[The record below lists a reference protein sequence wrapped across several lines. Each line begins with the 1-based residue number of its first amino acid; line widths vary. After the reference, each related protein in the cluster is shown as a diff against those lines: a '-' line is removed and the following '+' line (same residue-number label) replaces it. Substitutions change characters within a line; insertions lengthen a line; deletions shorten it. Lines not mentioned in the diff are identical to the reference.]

1 MAGGLI
7 LSPLHSHANL
17 TICGMC
23 DRAATAKAELYAQ
36 DVHDSDML
44 YVCDSCAGGARANG
58 YVVTGYGTG
67 QIRRDQ
73 LCHRP
78 TAMGGKMTI
87 TDTIPSSRGHL
98 ESMSDRGYHYD
109 QAARLI
115 ETIKSESLAQW
126 TDQAQLLALKQE
138 RERTKL
144 EILISG
150 SQSDPKALG
159 ANEALR
165 SAEVDRRYY
174 EYEHGRDR
182 DGVIAEMEQAVAM
195 RQIDIDHARRM
206 LRLHEAMIGA
216 HDERL

>member
-1 MAGGLI
+1 MTVALTRQ
-7 LSPLHSHANL
+7 PLHACASTAL
-17 TICGMC
+17 CGMC
-23 DRAATAKAELYAQ
+23 NRTAAAKAELYAQ

-67 QIRRDQ
+67 KVRRHQ

-78 TAMGGKMTI
+78 AAMGGKMTI
-87 TDTIPSSRGHL
+87 TDTIPATQGHL
-98 ESMSDRGYHYD
+98 ESISDRGYHYG

-126 TDQAQLLALKQE
+126 ADQAQLLALKQE

-144 EILISG
+144 GILVSG
-150 SQSDPKALG
+150 SQGDPKALG

-174 EYEHGRDR
+174 EYEHGCERE
-182 DGVIAEMEQAVAM
+182 GVIAEMEEAIAM
-195 RQIDIDHARRM
+195 RQIDIDHARRL